1 MDSMDINGI
10 KQAIEA
16 EIVEGTEP
24 ESGVEILSAC
34 GADLMSDVMAFVKD
48 QVLLLTGL
56 INVQVIRTAMLMDI
70 QAVCFVRG
78 KAPNPEMVELAKEN
92 GIVLLRT
99 KLPIFLACGKLYEAG
114 VRQGGVRKID

>member
-1 MDSMDINGI
+1 
-10 KQAIEA
+10 
-16 EIVEGTEP
+16 
-24 ESGVEILSAC
+24 
-34 GADLMSDVMAFVKD
+34 
-48 QVLLLTGL
+48 
-56 INVQVIRTAMLMDI
+56 MLMDI

-99 KLPIFLACGKLYEAG
+99 KLPMFLACGKLYEAG